1 MVRKAGPLVWVRLR
15 SGLYLTSYRIA
26 MCAVIAQRPSR
37 HKFNVV
43 SLRVGHLDPADR
55 LRGIPKAFSMSM
67 TSVSW
72 PCLSESDL
80 RAVARGAES
89 DDPAPG
95 AGEHRRPAVEG
106 FRPMGRGEHRRP
118 DETRPWRGGPR
129 EAEGGP
135 GGRVLQLGETELD
148 LAVGVRHHVLRD
160 RDGRDLGSAVR
171 RRQRGVH
178 IRPHGHLHPRLSGPP
193 GSPD

>member
-1 MVRKAGPLVWVRLR
+1 
-15 SGLYLTSYRIA
+15 SYRTA
-26 MCAVIAQRPSR
+26 TCAALPQRPAR
-37 HKFNVV
+37 NKFNVV
-43 SLRVGHLDPADR
+43 SLRVGHLEPDDR
-55 LRGIPKAFSMSM
+55 LRRIPKAFSMSM

-118 DETRPWRGGPR
+118 DETRPRWGGPR

-135 GGRVLQLGETELD
+135 G
-148 LAVGVRHHVLRD
+148 
-160 RDGRDLGSAVR
+160 
-171 RRQRGVH
+171 
-178 IRPHGHLHPRLSGPP
+178 
-193 GSPD
+193 